1 MPLRRSTTA
10 FFACCAGLAVSF
22 QGDAQARSQP
32 VPRPRVQVP
41 GAENPDATL
50 SPYFFV
56 KSDDASVDQLPLK
69 STSAKVAIAGVIADV
84 KVTQVYRNTGSK
96 PLEALYVFPG
106 STRSAV
112 YGMTMTIGE
121 RVLKAQ
127 IKERGQARADYEQAK
142 QQGRSASLLEQHRPN
157 VFQMNVANIL
167 PGDEIRVELSYTE
180 LLVPTEGTYSFV
192 YPTVVGPRYAGK
204 AGTESSTGEPWVA
217 NPYTHAGEKPAT
229 TFDLEVKL
237 SAGLPIQRMACDTH
251 RTAIAYDGKAD
262 ATLRLDP
269 SEAHG
274 GNRDVIV
281 KYQLAGN
288 AVQSGLLLDQG
299 KDGNTFLLMAQ
310 PPKRVTPKDLP
321 PREFVFIMDV
331 SGSQMGFP
339 IEVSK
344 VLMKEMIQGL
354 RPQDLFN
361 VMVFEGTSAFWSP
374 SGSQHATSEATQ
386 QALAFV
392 GSQRG
397 GGGTELG
404 SALRKALG
412 LPRVPGISRTFVVST
427 DGYISADGQVFDLIR
442 KNLGSA
448 NLFAFGI
455 GSSVNRHLIE
465 GMAHA
470 GQGEAFVIT
479 KPEQAAAEAERF
491 RAYVSSP
498 VLTNVKLTTNGFH
511 VQDLEPMQL
520 PDVLAERPVIC
531 LGKWTGEA
539 KGTVTLSGVSGAGP
553 WSQTFEVGKVK
564 DRDHGAL
571 RQLWARQRIQA
582 LSDYDQFG
590 QDEAR
595 KAEVTQL
602 GLSYNL
608 LTAYTSFVAVDT
620 VVRNAGGASTTVTQP
635 LPLPEGVS
643 DAAVGGMNAQSVAY
657 APAPMKMKYA
667 ASPAAA
673 VEVAAQDRAT
683 RRESSQGGR
692 LEPKGHASAGAAAQ
706 PSSGLGTRPTLHILA
721 FSGITGTS
729 DPRSLRGEIEARLK
743 DPVLLAALAS
753 LPSGTDLELK
763 VDASGQVVAVTFS
776 QAFPG
781 AAQAKLL
788 IQAWRLRTWTGGLT
802 GQLELT
808 LGFRP

>member
-1 MPLRRSTTA
+1 MSLRRSTTTLL
-10 FFACCAGLAVSF
+10 ACCAGLAVAF
-22 QGDAQARSQP
+22 QGDAQARSRPAP
-32 VPRPRVQVP
+32 VQLRPP
-41 GAENPDATL
+41 AAGEGDATL

-56 KSDDASVDQLPLK
+56 QGGDSALDQLPLK

-84 KVTQVYRNTGSK
+84 KVTQVYRNTGTK
-96 PLEALYVFPG
+96 PLEAIYVFPG

-142 QQGRSASLLEQHRPN
+142 AQGRSASLLEQHRPN

-180 LLVPTEGTYSFV
+180 LLVPIEGTYSFV
-192 YPTVVGPRYAGK
+192 YPTVVGPRYTGR
-204 AGTESSTGEPWVA
+204 AGTDSSTGEPWVA

-237 SAGLPIQRMACDTH
+237 AAGLAIQRMSCDTH
-251 RTAIAYDGKAD
+251 RTAIAFDGRTD

-269 SEAHG
+269 SDAQG

-281 KYQLAGN
+281 KYQLAGS

-299 KDGNTFLLMAQ
+299 KEENTFLLMAQ

-361 VMVFEGTSAFWSP
+361 VMVFEGSAALWSP
-374 SGSQHATSEATQ
+374 ASQQATPEHAQ

-392 GSQRG
+392 RAQNG

-427 DGYISADGQVFDLIR
+427 DGFISADGQVFDIIR

-448 NLFAFGI
+448 NLFTFGI

-498 VLTNVKLTTNGFH
+498 VLTNLKLTTHGFH
-511 VQDLEPMQL
+511 IQDLEPMQL
-520 PDVLAERPVIC
+520 PDVLADRPVIC

-539 KGTVTLSGVSGAGP
+539 KGTITLSGMSGAGP

-564 DRDHGAL
+564 DHDHGAL
-571 RQLWARQRIQA
+571 RQLWARQRIQM

-590 QDEAR
+590 QDADR
-595 KAEVTQL
+595 KAEVTRL
-602 GLSYNL
+602 GLAYHL

-620 VVRNAGGASTTVTQP
+620 QVRNHGGSTTVTQP
-635 LPLPEGVS
+635 LPMPEGVS
-643 DAAVGGMNAQSVAY
+643 DAAVGGASGGIIGGLVGGVVGSGMSRSMALNSPAPVSKHA
-657 APAPMKMKYA
+657 APA
-667 ASPAAA
+667 SA
-673 VEVAAQDRAT
+673 VNELLEKDAKVRQEKAKVA
-683 RRESSQGGR
+683 
-692 LEPKGHASAGAAAQ
+692 P
-706 PSSGLGTRPTLHILA
+706 GLRILA

-729 DPRSLRGEIEARLK
+729 DPRDLRREITARLL
-743 DPVLLAALAS
+743 DPALAAALSS
-753 LPSGTDLELK
+753 LPAGTVLELK
-763 VDASGQVVAVTFS
+763 VDHTGQVVSASFS
-776 QAFPG
+776 QAFAG
-781 AAQAKLL
+781 SAKAKAL
-788 IQAWRLRTWTGGLT
+788 IEVWRLRSWTGSLAGS
-802 GQLELT
+802 LELS
-808 LGFRP
+808 LG

>member
-1 MPLRRSTTA
+1 MSLRRSTTA
-10 FFACCAGLAVSF
+10 LFACCAGLAVSF
-22 QGDAQARSQP
+22 QGDAQARS
-32 VPRPRVQVP
+32 RPTPTRQIP
-41 GAENPDATL
+41 PAEGDADRTL

-56 KSDDASVDQLPLK
+56 KGGDSALDQLPLK

-84 KVTQVYRNTGSK
+84 QVTQVYRNTGTK
-96 PLEALYVFPG
+96 TIEAIYVFPG

-142 QQGRSASLLEQHRPN
+142 AQGRSASLLEQHRPN

-180 LLVPTEGTYSFV
+180 LLVPTEGTYAFV
-192 YPTVVGPRYAGK
+192 YPTVVGPRYAGRS
-204 AGTESSTGEPWVA
+204 GTESSTGEQWVA

-229 TFDLEVKL
+229 SFDLEVKL
-237 SAGLPIQRMACDTH
+237 SAGLPIQRLSCDTH
-251 RTAIAYDGKAD
+251 RTAIAFDGRTD
-262 ATLRLDP
+262 ATLKLDP
-269 SEAHG
+269 SEARG

-281 KYQLAGN
+281 KYQLAGG
-288 AVQSGLLLDQG
+288 AVQSGLLLDQR
-299 KDGNTFLLMAQ
+299 KEENTFLLMAQ

-321 PREFVFIMDV
+321 PREFVFIMDI

-361 VMVFEGTSAFWSP
+361 VMVFEGSSALWSP
-374 SGSQHATSEATQ
+374 ASQHATPENAA

-392 GSQRG
+392 RSQNG

-404 SALRKALG
+404 SAMRRALG
-412 LPRVPGISRTFVVST
+412 LPRLPGISRTFVVST
-427 DGYISADGQVFDLIR
+427 DGFISADGQVFDIIR
-442 KNLGSA
+442 RNLGSA
-448 NLFAFGI
+448 NLFTFGI

-498 VLTNVKLTTNGFH
+498 VLTNLKLTTNGFQ
-511 VQDLEPMQL
+511 VQDLEPIQL
-520 PDVLAERPVIC
+520 PDVMADRPVIC
-531 LGKWTGEA
+531 LGKWKGEA
-539 KGTVTLSGVSGAGP
+539 RGTVTLSGISGAGP

-564 DRDHGAL
+564 DRNHGAL
-571 RQLWARQRIQA
+571 RQLWARQRIQM

-590 QDEAR
+590 QDPDR
-595 KAEVTQL
+595 RAEVTRL
-602 GLSYNL
+602 GLAYHL
-608 LTAYTSFVAVDT
+608 LTAYTSFIAVDT
-620 VVRNAGGASTTVTQP
+620 QVRHTGGSTTITQL

-643 DAAVGGMNAQSVAY
+643 DAAVGYARQSFNSGVAGG
-657 APAPMKMKYA
+657 AMPSPATAPMVKMA
-667 ASPAAA
+667 RHHA
-673 VEVAAQDRAT
+673 VMEAVAQDRLE
-683 RRESSQGGR
+683 RED
-692 LEPKGHASAGAAAQ
+692 KAKGAA
-706 PSSGLGTRPTLHILA
+706 GRRIRG
-721 FSGITGTS
+721 FSGITGSS
-729 DPRSLRGEIEARLK
+729 DPAALRGEVEARLL
-743 DPVLLAALAS
+743 DPALAAALAG
-753 LPSGTDLELK
+753 LPSGTNLQLK
-763 VDASGQVVAVTFS
+763 VDGSGQVVSVTFS
-776 QAFPG
+776 QSFPG
-781 AAQAKLL
+781 AAKAKAL
-788 IQAWRLRTWTGGLT
+788 ITAWRLRSWTGGLA
-802 GQLELT
+802 GSLEFS
-808 LGFRP
+808 LG

>member
-1 MPLRRSTTA
+1 MSLRRSTTA
-10 FFACCAGLAVSF
+10 LFACCAGLAVSF
-22 QGDAQARSQP
+22 QGDAQARS
-32 VPRPRVQVP
+32 RPMSTRQIP
-41 GAENPDATL
+41 PAEGDVDRTL

-56 KSDDASVDQLPLK
+56 KGGDSALDQLPLK
-69 STSAKVAIAGVIADV
+69 ATSAKVAIAGVIADV
-84 KVTQVYRNTGSK
+84 KVTQVYRNTGTK
-96 PLEALYVFPG
+96 AIEAIYVFPG

-142 QQGRSASLLEQHRPN
+142 AQGRSASLLEQHRPN

-167 PGDEIRVELSYTE
+167 PGDEIRVELCYTE
-180 LLVPTEGTYSFV
+180 LLVPNEGTYAFV
-192 YPTVVGPRYAGK
+192 YPTVVGPRYAGR
-204 AGTESSTGEPWVA
+204 AGTDSSTGETWVA

-229 TFDLEVKL
+229 TFELEVKL
-237 SAGLPIQRMACDTH
+237 SAGLPIQRMSCDTH
-251 RTAIAYDGKAD
+251 RTAIAYDGRTE
-262 ATLRLDP
+262 ATLKLDP
-269 SEAHG
+269 SETQG
-274 GNRDVIV
+274 SNRDVIV
-281 KYQLAGN
+281 RYQLAGG

-299 KDGNTFLLMAQ
+299 KDENTFLLMAQ

-321 PREFVFIMDV
+321 PREFVFIMDI

-344 VLMKEMIQGL
+344 VLMRSMIQGL

-361 VMVFEGTSAFWSP
+361 VMVFEGSSALWSP
-374 SGSQHATSEATQ
+374 ASQHATPENAA

-392 GSQRG
+392 RSQNG

-404 SALRKALG
+404 SAMRRALG

-427 DGYISADGQVFDLIR
+427 DGFISADGQVFDIIR

-448 NLFAFGI
+448 NLFTFGI

-498 VLTNVKLTTNGFH
+498 VLTNLKLTTSGFQ
-511 VQDLEPMQL
+511 VQDLEPIQL

-539 KGTVTLSGVSGAGP
+539 KGTVTLSGISGSGP
-553 WSQTFEVGKVK
+553 WSQTFDVGKVQ
-564 DRDHGAL
+564 DRKHGAL
-571 RQLWARQRIQA
+571 RQLWARQRIQM

-590 QDEAR
+590 QDPDR
-595 KAEVTQL
+595 KAEVTRL
-602 GLSYNL
+602 GLAYNL
-608 LTAYTSFVAVDT
+608 LTAYTSFIAVDT
-620 VVRNAGGASTTVTQP
+620 QVRNTGGSTTVTQP

-643 DAAVGGMNAQSVAY
+643 DAAVGYARQSFTGGVAGGAMPTS
-657 APAPMKMKYA
+657 APAPMVKMA
-667 ASPAAA
+667 RNQA
-673 VEVAAQDRAT
+673 VMEAVSQDHQE
-683 RRESSQGGR
+683 RED
-692 LEPKGHASAGAAAQ
+692 KAKGAAGRRIRGF
-706 PSSGLGTRPTLHILA
+706 SGL
-721 FSGITGTS
+721 TGTS
-729 DPRSLRGEIEARLK
+729 DPAALRGEVEARLL
-743 DPVLLAALAS
+743 DPALAAALAS
-753 LPSGTDLELK
+753 LPTGTKLLLK
-763 VDASGQVVAVTFS
+763 VDGSGQVVSVTFS
-776 QAFPG
+776 QSFPG
-781 AAQAKLL
+781 AAKAKAL
-788 IQAWRLRTWTGGLT
+788 ITAWRLRSWTGGLA
-802 GQLELT
+802 GSLEFALA
-808 LGFRP
+808 

>member
-1 MPLRRSTTA
+1 MSLHRSTA
-10 FFACCAGLAVSF
+10 ILFACCAGLPPLVMGQSPVRRPSMPVHV
-22 QGDAQARSQP
+22 DPEQP
-32 VPRPRVQVP
+32 
-41 GAENPDATL
+41 GEAADTSL

-84 KVTQVYRNTGSK
+84 KVTQVYRNTGTK
-96 PLEALYVFPG
+96 ALEAIYVFPG

-142 QQGRSASLLEQHRPN
+142 QQGRSASLLEQQRPN

-180 LLVPTEGTYSFV
+180 LLVPTEGTYAFI

-204 AGTESSTGEPWVA
+204 AGTESSNGEPWVA
-217 NPYTHAGEKPAT
+217 NPYTHSGELPAT

-237 SAGLPIQRMACDTH
+237 AAGLAIQRMACDTH
-251 RTAIAYDGKAD
+251 KTSIAFDGKAD
-262 ATLRLDP
+262 ATLRLDA

-281 KYQLAGN
+281 KYQLAGG
-288 AVQSGLLLDQG
+288 AVQSGLLLNQAKG
-299 KDGNTFLLMAQ
+299 ENTFLLMAQ

-321 PREFVFIMDV
+321 PREYVFIMDV

-361 VMVFEGTSAFWSP
+361 VMVFEGSSALWSP
-374 SGSQHATSEATQ
+374 SSQPASPENAQ

-392 GSQRG
+392 RSQNG

-404 SALRKALG
+404 SAMRRALG
-412 LPRVPGISRTFVVST
+412 LPRVSGISRTFVVST
-427 DGYISADGQVFDLIR
+427 DGFISADGQVFDIIR

-448 NLFAFGI
+448 NLFTFGI

-498 VLTNVKLTTNGFH
+498 VLTNLKLTTNGFQ
-511 VQDLEPMQL
+511 VQDLEPIQL
-520 PDVLAERPVIC
+520 PDVLADRPVIC

-553 WSQTFEVGKVK
+553 WSQTFEVGQVK
-564 DRDHGAL
+564 DRNHGAL
-571 RQLWARQRIQA
+571 RQLWARQRIQM

-590 QDEAR
+590 QDEGR
-595 KAEVTQL
+595 KAEVTRL
-602 GLSYNL
+602 GLAYSL

-620 VVRNAGGASTTVTQP
+620 QVRNAGGHSTTVTQP
-635 LPLPEGVS
+635 LPLPEGVA
-643 DAAVGGMNAQSVAY
+643 DAAVGGNASRCVAN
-657 APAPMKMKYA
+657 APAPMLMKSA
-667 ASPAAA
+667 PAFA
-673 VEVAAQDRAT
+673 VMEVVAQDRLAH
-683 RRESSQGGR
+683 REAAQEGR
-692 LEPKGHASAGAAAQ
+692 VRNDAAKAAA
-706 PSSGLGTRPTLHILA
+706 GLRILA

-729 DPRSLRGEIEARLK
+729 DLPALRSELSARLK
-743 DPVLLAALAS
+743 DPALAATLAGM
-753 LPSGTDLELK
+753 PSGTELELK
-763 VDASGQVVAVTFS
+763 VDNSGQVVSAVFS
-776 QAFPG
+776 QPFSGSAK
-781 AAQAKLL
+781 AQAL
-788 IQAWRLRTWTGGLT
+788 IKTWRLRNWTGGMA
-802 GQLELT
+802 GIIELT
-808 LGFRP
+808 LGK

>member
-1 MPLRRSTTA
+1 MSLRRSTTTLLA
-10 FFACCAGLAVSF
+10 CAGLALT
-22 QGDAQARSQP
+22 QGDAQARI
-32 VPRPRVQVP
+32 RPTPAGMDRGP
-41 GAENPDATL
+41 KAENPDATL

-56 KSDDASVDQLPLK
+56 KSGDASIDQLPLK
-69 STSAKVAIAGVIADV
+69 ATSAKVAIAGVIADV
-84 KVTQVYRNTGSK
+84 KVTQVYKNTGTK
-96 PLEALYVFPG
+96 PLEAIYVFPG

-142 QQGRSASLLEQHRPN
+142 SQGRSASLLEQHRPN

-180 LLVPTEGTYSFV
+180 LLVPTEGTYAFV
-192 YPTVVGPRYAGK
+192 YPTVVGPRYAGR
-204 AGTESSTGEPWVA
+204 AGTDSSTGEPWVA
-217 NPYTHAGEKPAT
+217 NPYTRAGEKPAT

-237 SAGLPIQRMACDTH
+237 SAGLPIQHMACATH
-251 RTAIAYDGKAD
+251 KTSIAYDGRAE
-262 ATLRLDP
+262 ATLKLDP
-269 SEAHG
+269 SEAQG

-281 KYQLAGN
+281 KYQLAGG

-299 KDGNTFLLMAQ
+299 KEENTFLLMAQ
-310 PPKRVTPKDLP
+310 PPKRVTPRDLP
-321 PREFVFIMDV
+321 PREFVFIMDI

-361 VMVFEGTSAFWSP
+361 VMVFEGSSALWSP
-374 SGSQHATSEATQ
+374 TSQHASPEATA

-392 GSQRG
+392 RSQNG

-404 SALRKALG
+404 SAMRKALG

-448 NLFAFGI
+448 NLFTFGI

-498 VLTNVKLTTNGFH
+498 VLTNLKLTTSGFQI
-511 VQDLEPMQL
+511 QDLEPIQL
-520 PDVLAERPVIC
+520 PDVLADRPVIC
-531 LGKWTGEA
+531 LGKWKGEA
-539 KGTVTLSGVSGAGP
+539 RGTVTLSGISGTGP
-553 WSQTFEVGKVK
+553 WSQTFEVGQVK
-564 DRDHGAL
+564 GRSHGAL
-571 RQLWARQRIQA
+571 RQLWARQRIQM

-595 KAEVTQL
+595 KAEVTRL
-602 GLSYNL
+602 GLAYHL
-608 LTAYTSFVAVDT
+608 LTAHTSFVAVDT
-620 VVRNAGGASTTVTQP
+620 LVRNSGGHSTTVTQP

-643 DAAVGGMNAQSVAY
+643 DAAVGYARGGVVGGVAASPMAY
-657 APAPMKMKYA
+657 APAPMAKRA
-667 ASPAAA
+667 AGTSAA
-673 VEVAAQDRAT
+673 VEVLAQDRAS
-683 RRESSQGGR
+683 RQEKAK
-692 LEPKGHASAGAAAQ
+692 EAS
-706 PSSGLGTRPTLHILA
+706 ILRIRA

-729 DPRSLRGEIEARLK
+729 DPAALRREVEARLL
-743 DPVLLAALAS
+743 DPALAAVLAGM
-753 LPSGTDLELK
+753 PAGTTLELK
-763 VDASGQVVAVTFS
+763 VDGSGQVVSVRFS
-776 QAFPG
+776 QSFPG
-781 AAQAKLL
+781 AAKAKAL
-788 IQAWRLRTWTGGLT
+788 ITLWRLRSWTGGLT
-802 GQLELT
+802 GSLEFT
-808 LGFRP
+808 LG

>member
-1 MPLRRSTTA
+1 
-10 FFACCAGLAVSF
+10 
-22 QGDAQARSQP
+22 
-32 VPRPRVQVP
+32 
-41 GAENPDATL
+41 
-50 SPYFFV
+50 
-56 KSDDASVDQLPLK
+56 
-69 STSAKVAIAGVIADV
+69 
-84 KVTQVYRNTGSK
+84 
-96 PLEALYVFPG
+96 
-106 STRSAV
+106 
-112 YGMTMTIGE
+112 
-121 RVLKAQ
+121 
-127 IKERGQARADYEQAK
+127 
-142 QQGRSASLLEQHRPN
+142 
-157 VFQMNVANIL
+157 MNVANIL
-167 PGDEIRVELSYTE
+167 PGDEIRVELRYTE

-204 AGTESSTGEPWVA
+204 AGTESSTGEAWVA

-251 RTAIAYDGKAD
+251 KTTIAYDGKAD

-374 SGSQHATSEATQ
+374 NGSQHATPAATQ

-392 GSQRG
+392 GSQHG

-442 KNLGSA
+442 KNLGAA

-479 KPEQAAAEAERF
+479 KPEQAALEAERF

-531 LGKWTGEA
+531 LGKWTG
-539 KGTVTLSGVSGAGP
+539 GA
-553 WSQTFEVGKVK
+553 
-564 DRDHGAL
+564 R
-571 RQLWARQRIQA
+571 ARSR
-582 LSDYDQFG
+582 S
-590 QDEAR
+590 
-595 KAEVTQL
+595 
-602 GLSYNL
+602 
-608 LTAYTSFVAVDT
+608 
-620 VVRNAGGASTTVTQP
+620 
-635 LPLPEGVS
+635 
-643 DAAVGGMNAQSVAY
+643 
-657 APAPMKMKYA
+657 
-667 ASPAAA
+667 
-673 VEVAAQDRAT
+673 RA
-683 RRESSQGGR
+683 
-692 LEPKGHASAGAAAQ
+692 
-706 PSSGLGTRPTLHILA
+706 
-721 FSGITGTS
+721 
-729 DPRSLRGEIEARLK
+729 
-743 DPVLLAALAS
+743 
-753 LPSGTDLELK
+753 
-763 VDASGQVVAVTFS
+763 
-776 QAFPG
+776 
-781 AAQAKLL
+781 
-788 IQAWRLRTWTGGLT
+788 
-802 GQLELT
+802 
-808 LGFRP
+808 

>member
-10 FFACCAGLAVSF
+10 LFACCAGLAVSF
-22 QGDAQARSQP
+22 QGDAQARSRP
-32 VPRPRVQVP
+32 AHPRLDAPAR
-41 GAENPDATL
+41 GDAADATL

-84 KVTQVYRNTGSK
+84 KVTQVYRNTGTK

-142 QQGRSASLLEQHRPN
+142 AQGRSTSLLEQHRPN

-180 LLVPTEGTYSFV
+180 LLVPNEGTYSFV

-204 AGTESSTGEPWVA
+204 AGTASSTGEPWVA

-251 RTAIAYDGKAD
+251 KTAIAYDGKAD

-281 KYQLAGN
+281 RYQLAGN

-299 KDGNTFLLMAQ
+299 RDGNTFLFMAQ

-321 PREFVFIMDV
+321 PREYVFIMDV

-344 VLMKEMIQGL
+344 VLMKEMILGL

-361 VMVFEGTSAFWSP
+361 VMVFEGSSAFWSP
-374 SGSQHATSEATQ
+374 SGSQHATTEATQ

-392 GSQRG
+392 RAQNG

-520 PDVLAERPVIC
+520 PDVLADRPVIC

-539 KGTVTLSGVSGAGP
+539 KGTVTLSGVSGSGP

-564 DRDHGAL
+564 ERSHGAL
-571 RQLWARQRIQA
+571 RQLWARQRIQM

-590 QDEAR
+590 QDEGR
-595 KAEVTQL
+595 KAEVTRL
-602 GLSYNL
+602 GLAYNL

-620 VVRNAGGASTTVTQP
+620 VVRNTGGASTTVTQP

-657 APAPMKMKYA
+657 APAPRMKYA
-667 ASPAAA
+667 SAPAAE
-673 VEVAAQDRAT
+673 VEVLAQDRAA
-683 RRESSQGGR
+683 RRETRQA
-692 LEPKGHASAGAAAQ
+692 EPKAHPA
-706 PSSGLGTRPTLHILA
+706 PRILA

-729 DPRSLRGEIEARLK
+729 DPASLRRELDARLK
-743 DPVLLAALAS
+743 DPALVAALAG
-753 LPSGTDLELK
+753 LPSGTELELK
-763 VDASGQVVAVTFS
+763 VDASGQVVAATFS
-776 QAFPG
+776 EAFPG
-781 AAQAKLL
+781 AAKAKAL
-788 IQAWRLRTWTGGLT
+788 ILAWRLKSWTGRMA
-802 GQLELT
+802 GQLDLT
-808 LGFRP
+808 LSLLP

>member
-1 MPLRRSTTA
+1 MSLRRSTTTLL
-10 FFACCAGLAVSF
+10 ACCAGLAVSF
-22 QGDAQARSQP
+22 QGDAQARSRAAFPSSRSGPMRMDPAQK
-32 VPRPRVQVP
+32 
-41 GAENPDATL
+41 GESADATL

-84 KVTQVYRNTGSK
+84 KVTQVYRNTGKK

-127 IKERGQARADYEQAK
+127 IKERDQARADYEQAK
-142 QQGRSASLLEQHRPN
+142 QQGRSASLLEQQRPN
-157 VFQMNVANIL
+157 VFQMNVANIM

-180 LLVPTEGTYSFV
+180 LLVPTEGTYAFV

-217 NPYTHAGEKPAT
+217 NPYTHAGEKSAT

-251 RTAIAYDGKAD
+251 KTAIAFDGKAD

-281 KYQLAGN
+281 KYQLAGG
-288 AVQSGLLLDQG
+288 AVQSGLLLHQG
-299 KDGNTFLLMAQ
+299 KDENTFLLMAQ

-321 PREFVFIMDV
+321 PREYVFIMDV

-361 VMVFEGTSAFWSP
+361 VMVFEGSSAFWSP
-374 SGSQHATSEATQ
+374 SGSQHATPEHAQ

-392 GSQRG
+392 GSQNG

-404 SALRKALG
+404 SAMRRALG

-498 VLTNVKLTTNGFH
+498 VLTNLKLTTNGFQI
-511 VQDLEPMQL
+511 QDLEPMQL
-520 PDVLAERPVIC
+520 PDVLADRPVIC
-531 LGKWTGEA
+531 LGKWKGEA
-539 KGTVTLSGVSGAGP
+539 KGTVTLSGMSGAGP

-564 DRDHGAL
+564 DREHGAL
-571 RQLWARQRIQA
+571 RQLWARQRIQM

-590 QDEAR
+590 QDADR
-595 KAEVTQL
+595 KAEVTRL
-602 GLSYNL
+602 GLAYHL

-620 VVRNAGGASTTVTQP
+620 QVRNAGGPSATVTQP
-635 LPLPEGVS
+635 LPMPEGVS
-643 DAAVGGMNAQSVAY
+643 DAAVGGVAAASLSMGGAY
-657 APAPMKMKYA
+657 PHKVANSPAPMMKSVQAYGA
-667 ASPAAA
+667 MEA
-673 VEVAAQDRAT
+673 VAQDRSA
-683 RRESSQGGR
+683 RRGS
-692 LEPKGHASAGAAAQ
+692 SAGARMEPKVL
-706 PSSGLGTRPTLHILA
+706 PSIRILA

-729 DPRSLRGEIEARLK
+729 DPASLRRELQARLM
-743 DPVLLAALAS
+743 DPALVAALAS
-753 LPSGTDLELK
+753 LPAGTVLELK
-763 VDASGQVVAVTFS
+763 VDGSGQVVAASFS
-776 QAFPG
+776 QTFPG
-781 AAQAKLL
+781 STSAKAL
-788 IQAWRLRTWTGGLT
+788 IETWRLRSWTGGMA
-802 GQLELT
+802 GSLELT
-808 LGFRP
+808 LG

>member
-1 MPLRRSTTA
+1 MSLRRSTTTLLA
-10 FFACCAGLAVSF
+10 CAGLALST
-22 QGDAQARSQP
+22 QGDAQARI
-32 VPRPRVQVP
+32 RPTPAGMER
-41 GAENPDATL
+41 GAKGENPDATL

-69 STSAKVAIAGVIADV
+69 ATSARVAIAGVIADV
-84 KVTQVYRNTGSK
+84 KVTQVYKNTGTR
-96 PLEALYVFPG
+96 PLEAIYVFPG

-142 QQGRSASLLEQHRPN
+142 SQGRSASLLEQHRPN

-192 YPTVVGPRYAGK
+192 YPTVVGPRYAGR
-204 AGTESSTGEPWVA
+204 AGTGSSTGEAWVA

-237 SAGLPIQRMACDTH
+237 SAGLPIQQMACATH
-251 RTAIAYDGKAD
+251 KTSIAYDGKAE
-262 ATLRLDP
+262 ATLKLDP
-269 SEAHG
+269 SEAQG
-274 GNRDVIV
+274 GNRDLIV
-281 KYQLAGN
+281 KYQLAGG

-299 KDGNTFLLMAQ
+299 KEENTFLLMAQ

-321 PREFVFIMDV
+321 PREFVFIMDI

-361 VMVFEGTSAFWSP
+361 VMVFEGSSALWSP
-374 SGSQHATSEATQ
+374 TSQHASPENAA

-392 GSQRG
+392 RSQNG

-404 SALRKALG
+404 SAMRRALG

-427 DGYISADGQVFDLIR
+427 DGYISADGQVFDIIR

-448 NLFAFGI
+448 NLFTFGI

-498 VLTNVKLTTNGFH
+498 VLTNLKLTTHGFQI
-511 VQDLEPMQL
+511 QDLEPIQL
-520 PDVLAERPVIC
+520 PDVLADRPVIC
-531 LGKWTGEA
+531 LGKWKGEA
-539 KGTVTLSGVSGAGP
+539 RGTVTLSGISGAGP
-553 WSQTFEVGKVK
+553 WSQTFEVGQVK
-564 DRDHGAL
+564 GRSHGAL
-571 RQLWARQRIQA
+571 RQLWARQRIQM

-595 KAEVTQL
+595 KAEVTRL
-602 GLSYNL
+602 GLAYSL
-608 LTAYTSFVAVDT
+608 LTAHTSFVAVDT
-620 VVRNAGGASTTVTQP
+620 LVRNAGGHSTTVTQP

-643 DAAVGGMNAQSVAY
+643 DAAVGYVRGGVVGGVPASPLAY
-657 APAPMKMKYA
+657 APAPLAKRA
-667 ASPAAA
+667 AGSSV
-673 VEVAAQDRAT
+673 VEVVAQDRAA
-683 RRESSQGGR
+683 RQEKAK
-692 LEPKGHASAGAAAQ
+692 EDSALRIRG
-706 PSSGLGTRPTLHILA
+706 

-729 DPRSLRGEIEARLK
+729 DPAALRREVEARLL
-743 DPVLLAALAS
+743 DPALAAALAGM
-753 LPSGTDLELK
+753 PAGTALELK
-763 VDASGQVVAVTFS
+763 VDASGQVVSVTIS
-776 QAFPG
+776 RSFPG
-781 AAQAKLL
+781 VAKAKAL
-788 IQAWRLRTWTGGLT
+788 ITLWRLRSWTGSLAGS
-802 GQLELT
+802 LELT
-808 LGFRP
+808 LG

>member
-1 MPLRRSTTA
+1 MPLRRSTA
-10 FFACCAGLAVSF
+10 ILFACCAGLPPLVLG
-22 QGDAQARSQP
+22 QTPARSRPLP
-32 VPRPRVQVP
+32 VRMDP
-41 GAENPDATL
+41 GLKGETTDATL

-69 STSAKVAIAGVIADV
+69 STSAKVAISGVIADV
-84 KVTQVYRNTGSK
+84 KVTQVYRNTGTK
-96 PLEALYVFPG
+96 ALEAIYVFPG

-142 QQGRSASLLEQHRPN
+142 QQGRSASLLEQQRPN

-180 LLVPTEGTYSFV
+180 LLVPTEGTYAFV

-237 SAGLPIQRMACDTH
+237 SAGMAIQRMACDTH
-251 RTAIAYDGKAD
+251 KTAIAYDGKAE

-269 SEAHG
+269 SEAQG

-281 KYQLAGN
+281 KYQLAGG

-299 KDGNTFLLMAQ
+299 HHEGKPENTFLLLAQ

-361 VMVFEGTSAFWSP
+361 VMVFEGSSALWSP
-374 SGSQHATSEATQ
+374 ASQHATPETAQ

-392 GSQRG
+392 RSQNG

-404 SALRKALG
+404 SAMRRALG

-427 DGYISADGQVFDLIR
+427 DGYISADGQVFDIIR

-448 NLFAFGI
+448 NLFTFGI

-498 VLTNVKLTTNGFH
+498 VLTNLKLTTNGFQ
-511 VQDLEPMQL
+511 VQDLEPIQL
-520 PDVLAERPVIC
+520 PDVLADRPVIC
-531 LGKWTGEA
+531 LGKWSGEA
-539 KGTVTLSGVSGAGP
+539 KGTVTLSGISGAGP
-553 WSQTFEVGKVK
+553 WSQTFEVGQVK
-564 DRDHGAL
+564 GRSHGAL
-571 RQLWARQRIQA
+571 RQLWARQRIQM

-590 QDEAR
+590 LDEAR
-595 KAEVTQL
+595 KAEVTRL
-602 GLSYNL
+602 GLAYNL

-620 VVRNAGGASTTVTQP
+620 QVRNVGGQHTTVTQP

-643 DAAVGGMNAQSVAY
+643 NAAVGGISGGIVGGVAQSMAY
-657 APAPMKMKYA
+657 APAPMRMKLSGVPA
-667 ASPAAA
+667 AAA
-673 VEVAAQDRAT
+673 VEVLAEDRSARKDEAKAAM
-683 RRESSQGGR
+683 
-692 LEPKGHASAGAAAQ
+692 
-706 PSSGLGTRPTLHILA
+706 GLRILA
-721 FSGITGTS
+721 FSGMTGTT
-729 DPRSLRGEIEARLK
+729 DLESLRRELKARLK
-743 DPVLLAALAS
+743 APALLAALAG
-753 LPSGTDLELK
+753 LPAGTVLSLK
-763 VDASGQVVAVTFS
+763 VDASGQVVSASFNPS
-776 QAFPG
+776 FAG
-781 AAQAKLL
+781 AARAKALL
-788 IQAWRLRTWTGGLT
+788 EVWRLRNWSGGQA
-802 GQLELT
+802 GSLEVT
-808 LGFRP
+808 LGF

>member
-1 MPLRRSTTA
+1 MPLRRTTTTLLV
-10 FFACCAGLAVSF
+10 CCAGLAVAF
-22 QGDAQARSQP
+22 LGGAQARKGPAP
-32 VPRPRVQVP
+32 VQPRPAAVQQRP
-41 GAENPDATL
+41 ATDGETGTTL

-56 KSDDASVDQLPLK
+56 PGDSALDQLPLK

-84 KVTQVYRNTGSK
+84 KVTQVYKNTGTK
-96 PLEALYVFPG
+96 AIEAIYVFPG

-112 YGMTMTIGE
+112 YGLTMTIGE
-121 RVLKAQ
+121 RVLTAQ

-142 QQGRSASLLEQHRPN
+142 AQGRSASLLEQHRPN

-167 PGDEIRVELSYTE
+167 PGDEIRVELAYTE
-180 LLVPTEGTYSFV
+180 LLVPTEGTYAFV
-192 YPTVVGPRYAGK
+192 YPTVVGPRYGGR
-204 AGTESSTGEPWVA
+204 AGTESATGEQWVA

-229 TFDLEVKL
+229 TFDLELKL
-237 SAGLPIQRMACDTH
+237 AAGLPIQRMSCDTH
-251 RTAIAYDGKAD
+251 KTSIAFDGKAD
-262 ATLRLDP
+262 ATLKLDP

-281 KYQLAGN
+281 KYQLAGG

-299 KDGNTFLLMAQ
+299 PHEGRDENTFLLMAQ

-321 PREFVFIMDV
+321 PREFVFIMDI

-344 VLMKEMIQGL
+344 VLMQEMIQGL

-361 VMVFEGTSAFWSP
+361 VMVFEGSAALWSP
-374 SGSQHATSEATQ
+374 ASQQATPEHAQA
-386 QALAFV
+386 ALAFV
-392 GSQRG
+392 RAQSG

-427 DGYISADGQVFDLIR
+427 DGYISADGQVFDIIR

-448 NLFAFGI
+448 NLFTFGI

-479 KPEQAAAEAERF
+479 KPEQAAAEAEKF

-498 VLTNVKLTTNGFH
+498 VLTNLKLTTNGFH
-511 VQDLEPMQL
+511 IQDLEPLQL
-520 PDVLAERPVIC
+520 PDVLADRPVIC

-539 KGTVTLSGVSGAGP
+539 RGTVTLSGISGAGP
-553 WSQTFEVGKVK
+553 WSQTFEVGQVK

-571 RQLWARQRIQA
+571 RQLWARQRIQM

-590 QDEAR
+590 QDADR
-595 KAEVTQL
+595 KAEVTRL
-602 GLSYNL
+602 GLSYHL

-620 VVRNAGGASTTVTQP
+620 QVRTTGGSTTVTQP
-635 LPLPEGVS
+635 LPMPEGVS
-643 DAAVGGMNAQSVAY
+643 DAAVGGASNLGGMAY
-657 APAPMKMKYA
+657 AAAPACAESRAMVARKVAAPSGAVAEEVAKDARSRHEADKA
-667 ASPAAA
+667 ASGRRILALTGTLSSLDPRNLRREITAQLLDPALAAA
-673 VEVAAQDRAT
+673 L
-683 RRESSQGGR
+683 S
-692 LEPKGHASAGAAAQ
+692 
-706 PSSGLGTRPTLHILA
+706 
-721 FSGITGTS
+721 
-729 DPRSLRGEIEARLK
+729 
-743 DPVLLAALAS
+743 S
-753 LPSGTDLELK
+753 LPAGTVLTLK
-763 VDASGQVVAVTFS
+763 VDPTGQVVSVTFS
-776 QAFPG
+776 QAFAG
-781 AAQAKLL
+781 SAKAKAL
-788 IQAWRLRTWTGGLT
+788 IEVWRLRNWTGGQA
-802 GQLELT
+802 GSLELT
-808 LGFRP
+808 LG

>member
-1 MPLRRSTTA
+1 MSLRRSTTTLL
-10 FFACCAGLAVSF
+10 ACCAGLALTT
-22 QGDAQARSQP
+22 QGDAQARSRPLP
-32 VPRPRVQVP
+32 VRMDPTAK
-41 GAENPDATL
+41 GESADATL

-69 STSAKVAIAGVIADV
+69 ATSARVAIAGVIADV
-84 KVTQVYRNTGSK
+84 KVTQVYRNTGTK
-96 PLEALYVFPG
+96 PLEAIYVFPG

-142 QQGRSASLLEQHRPN
+142 QQGRSTSLLEQHRPN

-180 LLVPTEGTYSFV
+180 LLVPTDGTYTFV
-192 YPTVVGPRYAGK
+192 YPTVVGPRYAGR
-204 AGTESSTGEPWVA
+204 AGTESATGEPWVA

-229 TFDLEVKL
+229 TFDLEVRL
-237 SAGLPIQRMACDTH
+237 SAGLPIQRMVCDTH
-251 RTAIAYDGKAD
+251 KTAIAFDSKAD

-281 KYQLAGN
+281 KYQLAGT
-288 AVQSGLLLDQG
+288 AVQSGLLLHQG
-299 KDGNTFLLMAQ
+299 KGENTFLLMAQ

-321 PREFVFIMDV
+321 PREFVFIMDI

-361 VMVFEGTSAFWSP
+361 VMVFEGSSALWSP
-374 SGSQHATSEATQ
+374 SGSQHATPENAQ

-392 GSQRG
+392 RSQNG

-404 SALRKALG
+404 SAMRKALG

-448 NLFAFGI
+448 NLFTFGI

-498 VLTNVKLTTNGFH
+498 VLTNLKLTTNGFQ
-511 VQDLEPMQL
+511 VQDLEPIQL
-520 PDVLAERPVIC
+520 PDVLADRPVIC

-539 KGTVTLSGVSGAGP
+539 KGTVTLSGMSGSGP

-564 DRDHGAL
+564 DREHGAL
-571 RQLWARQRIQA
+571 RQLWARQRIQM

-590 QDEAR
+590 QDEGR
-595 KAEVTQL
+595 KAEVTRL
-602 GLSYNL
+602 GLAYNL

-620 VVRNAGGASTTVTQP
+620 QVRNAGGSHTTVTQP

-643 DAAVGGMNAQSVAY
+643 NAAVGGAPGRVAGGIIGGVVGGPMAAY
-657 APAPMKMKYA
+657 APSSMRKMAAP
-667 ASPAAA
+667 ASAA
-673 VEVAAQDRAT
+673 VEVLAQDGLA
-683 RRESSQGGR
+683 RREK
-692 LEPKGHASAGAAAQ
+692 PKVHSA
-706 PSSGLGTRPTLHILA
+706 RRILA

-729 DPRSLRGEIEARLK
+729 DPRSLRRELEARLM
-743 DPVLLAALAS
+743 DPALVAALAG
-753 LPSGTDLELK
+753 LPSGTVLALN
-763 VDASGQVVAVTFS
+763 VNHAGQVVSATFS
-776 QAFPG
+776 GTFPG
-781 AAQAKLL
+781 AAKAKAL
-788 IQAWRLRTWTGGLT
+788 IEVWRLQSWTGGMA
-802 GQLELT
+802 GSLELT
-808 LGFRP
+808 LG

>member
-1 MPLRRSTTA
+1 MSLRRSTTA
-10 FFACCAGLAVSF
+10 LFACCAGLAISF
-22 QGDAQARSQP
+22 QGDAQARS
-32 VPRPRVQVP
+32 RPTPTRQIP
-41 GAENPDATL
+41 PAEGDADRTL

-56 KSDDASVDQLPLK
+56 KGGDSTLDQLPLK
-69 STSAKVAIAGVIADV
+69 STSAKVAIAGVIADIQ
-84 KVTQVYRNTGSK
+84 VTQVYRNTGTK
-96 PLEALYVFPG
+96 TIEAIYVFPG

-142 QQGRSASLLEQHRPN
+142 AQGRSASLLEQHRPN

-180 LLVPTEGTYSFV
+180 LLVPTEGTYAFV
-192 YPTVVGPRYAGK
+192 YPTVVGPRYAGR
-204 AGTESSTGEPWVA
+204 AGTESSTGERWVA
-217 NPYTHAGEKPAT
+217 NPYTHAGQKPAT

-237 SAGLPIQRMACDTH
+237 SAGLPIQRMSCDTH
-251 RTAIAYDGKAD
+251 KTAIAYDGRAE
-262 ATLRLDP
+262 ATLKLDP
-269 SEAHG
+269 SEAQG

-281 KYQLAGN
+281 KYQLAGS

-299 KDGNTFLLMAQ
+299 RAENTFLLMAQ

-321 PREFVFIMDV
+321 PREFVFIMDI

-361 VMVFEGTSAFWSP
+361 VMVFEGSSALWSP
-374 SGSQHATSEATQ
+374 ASQHATPENAA

-392 GSQRG
+392 RSQNG

-404 SALRKALG
+404 AAMRKALG

-427 DGYISADGQVFDLIR
+427 DGFISADGQVFDIIR
-442 KNLGSA
+442 RNLGSA
-448 NLFAFGI
+448 NLFTFGI

-498 VLTNVKLTTNGFH
+498 VLTNLKLTTNGFQ
-511 VQDLEPMQL
+511 VQDLEPIQL
-520 PDVLAERPVIC
+520 PDVMADRPVIC
-531 LGKWTGEA
+531 LGKWKGEA
-539 KGTVTLSGVSGAGP
+539 RGTVTLSGISGAGP

-564 DRDHGAL
+564 DRNHGAL
-571 RQLWARQRIQA
+571 RQLWARQRIQM

-590 QDEAR
+590 QDPDR
-595 KAEVTQL
+595 KAEVTRL
-602 GLSYNL
+602 GLAYHL
-608 LTAYTSFVAVDT
+608 LTAYTSFIAVDT
-620 VVRNAGGASTTVTQP
+620 QVRHTGGSTTVTQP

-643 DAAVGGMNAQSVAY
+643 NAAVGYAPQSLPAGLAGGAMASY
-657 APAPMKMKYA
+657 APAPTAKSA
-667 ASPAAA
+667 RHQA
-673 VEVAAQDRAT
+673 VFEAVAQDRLEREDKAKRAAG
-683 RRESSQGGR
+683 RRIRG
-692 LEPKGHASAGAAAQ
+692 
-706 PSSGLGTRPTLHILA
+706 
-721 FSGITGTS
+721 FSGIIGSS
-729 DPRSLRGEIEARLK
+729 DPAALRGEVEARLL
-743 DPVLLAALAS
+743 DPALAAALAG
-753 LPSGTDLELK
+753 LPSGTNLQLK
-763 VDASGQVVAVTFS
+763 VDGSGQVVSVTFS
-776 QAFPG
+776 QSFPG
-781 AAQAKLL
+781 AAKAKAL
-788 IQAWRLRTWTGGLT
+788 ITAWRLRSWTGGVA
-802 GQLELT
+802 GSLEFT
-808 LGFRP
+808 LG

>member
-1 MPLRRSTTA
+1 MSLRRSTTTLL
-10 FFACCAGLAVSF
+10 ACCAGLAVSV
-22 QGDAQARSQP
+22 QGDAQARS
-32 VPRPRVQVP
+32 RPSSVRQSP
-41 GAENPDATL
+41 PQGGEPADATL

-56 KSDDASVDQLPLK
+56 KSEGGAVDQLPLK
-69 STSAKVAIAGVIADV
+69 ATSTKVAIAGVIAEV
-84 KVTQVYRNTGSK
+84 TVTQVYRNTGTR
-96 PLEALYVFPG
+96 PLEAVYVFPG

-112 YGMTMTIGE
+112 HGMTMRISE

-127 IKERGQARADYEQAK
+127 IKERGQARADYEAAK
-142 QQGRSASLLEQHRPN
+142 QQGRSTSLLEQHRPN

-167 PGDEIRVELSYTE
+167 PGDEIRVELAYTE
-180 LLVPTEGTYSFV
+180 LLVPTDGTYRFV

-204 AGTESSTGEPWVA
+204 GGTDSSTGEPWVA
-217 NPYTHAGEKPAT
+217 NPYTRAGEQPAA
-229 TFDLEVKL
+229 TFDLELKL
-237 SAGLPIQRMACDTH
+237 SAGLPIQRMVCGTH
-251 RTAIAYDGKAD
+251 KTAIAYDGRAE
-262 ATLRLDP
+262 ATLKLDP
-269 SEAHG
+269 SESQG

-281 KYQLAGN
+281 QYQLAGS

-299 KDGNTFLLMAQ
+299 PHEGREENTFLLMAQ
-310 PPKRVTPKDLP
+310 PPKRVASKDIP

-339 IEVSK
+339 IEMSK

-361 VMVFEGTSAFWSP
+361 VMVFEGSSAFWSP
-374 SGSQHATSEATQ
+374 SGSLHATPENAQ

-392 GSQRG
+392 RSQNG

-448 NLFAFGI
+448 NLFTFGI
-455 GSSVNRHLIE
+455 GTSVNRHLIE

-498 VLTNVKLTTNGFH
+498 VLTNLKLTANGFH
-511 VQDLEPMQL
+511 IQDLEPLQL
-520 PDVLAERPVIC
+520 PDVLADRPVIC

-539 KGTVTLSGVSGAGP
+539 KGTVTLSGMSGAGP
-553 WSQTFEVGKVK
+553 WGQTFEVGKVK
-564 DRDHGAL
+564 GREHGAL
-571 RQLWARQRIQA
+571 RQLWARQRIQM

-590 QDEAR
+590 QDEGR
-595 KAEVTQL
+595 KAEVTRL
-602 GLSYNL
+602 GLAYHL
-608 LTAYTSFVAVDT
+608 LTAHTSFVAVDT
-620 VVRNAGGASTTVTQP
+620 VIRNAGGTSTTVTQP

-643 DAAVGGMNAQSVAY
+643 DAAVGGLQAQGVAY
-657 APAPMKMKYA
+657 APAPRMKL
-667 ASPAAA
+667 ASPASAV
-673 VEVAAQDRAT
+673 VEVLAEDRA
-683 RRESSQGGR
+683 RREVKKAAPR
-692 LEPKGHASAGAAAQ
+692 L
-706 PSSGLGTRPTLHILA
+706 RILA
-721 FSGITGTS
+721 FSGLTGTS
-729 DPRSLRGEIEARLK
+729 DPRSLRGELEARLQ
-743 DPVLLAALAS
+743 DPVLVAALAG
-753 LPSGTDLELK
+753 LPAGTELTLK
-763 VDASGQVVAVTFS
+763 VDHAGQVVSVTFD

-781 AAQAKLL
+781 AAKAKAL
-788 IQAWRLRTWTGGLT
+788 ILAWRLRSWTGGLA
-802 GQLELT
+802 GSLELS
-808 LGFRP
+808 LSLNP

>member
-1 MPLRRSTTA
+1 MSLRRSTTTL
-10 FFACCAGLAVSF
+10 FACCAGLALST
-22 QGDAQARSQP
+22 QGDAQAHI
-32 VPRPRVQVP
+32 RPKTASMATRAQAAST
-41 GAENPDATL
+41 GETGEATL

-56 KSDDASVDQLPLK
+56 KGGDSAVDQLPLK
-69 STSAKVAIAGVIADV
+69 ATSAKVAISGVIADV
-84 KVTQVYRNTGSK
+84 KVTQVYRNTGSQ
-96 PLEALYVFPG
+96 PLEAIYVFPG

-127 IKERGQARADYEQAK
+127 IKERGQARTDYEQAK
-142 QQGRSASLLEQHRPN
+142 AQGRSASLLEQHRPN

-167 PGDEIRVELSYTE
+167 PGDEIKVELSYTE
-180 LLVPTEGTYSFV
+180 LLVPTEGTYAFV
-192 YPTVVGPRYAGK
+192 YPTVVGPRYAGLTGR
-204 AGTESSTGEPWVA
+204 AGTESSTGEAWVA

-237 SAGLPIQRMACDTH
+237 AAGMPIQRMSCDTH
-251 RTAIAYDGKAD
+251 KTSIAFDGKAD

-269 SEAHG
+269 SEAQG

-281 KYQLAGN
+281 KYQLAGG

-299 KDGNTFLLMAQ
+299 REENTFLLMAQ
-310 PPKRVTPKDLP
+310 PPKRVAPKDLP
-321 PREFVFIMDV
+321 PREYVFIMDV

-361 VMVFEGTSAFWSP
+361 VMVFEGSSALWSP
-374 SGSQHATSEATQ
+374 ASQHATPENAQ

-392 GSQRG
+392 RSQNG

-404 SALRKALG
+404 SAMRRALG

-427 DGYISADGQVFDLIR
+427 DGYISADGQIFDIIR

-479 KPEQAAAEAERF
+479 RPEQAAAEAEKF

-498 VLTNVKLTTNGFH
+498 VLTNLKLTTHGFH
-511 VQDLEPMQL
+511 IQDLEPMQL
-520 PDVLAERPVIC
+520 PDVLADRPVIC

-539 KGTVTLSGVSGAGP
+539 RGTVTLSGISGVGP
-553 WSQTFEVGKVK
+553 WSQTFEVGQVR
-564 DRDHGAL
+564 DRQHGAL
-571 RQLWARQRIQA
+571 RQLWARQRIQM

-590 QDEAR
+590 QDEGR
-595 KAEVTQL
+595 KAEVTRL
-602 GLSYNL
+602 GLAYHL
-608 LTAYTSFVAVDT
+608 LTAHTSFVAVDT
-620 VVRNAGGASTTVTQP
+620 QVRNASGHTSTVTQP

-643 DAAVGGMNAQSVAY
+643 DAAVGNVSRGMVGGLAASVAC
-657 APAPMKMKYA
+657 APASMMMKKA
-667 ASPAAA
+667 ESAPA
-673 VEVAAQDRAT
+673 VMEVVAEDARA
-683 RRESSQGGR
+683 RRDKGKAFRGLRVLSCSGLTGTTNPQALRQEIQAR
-692 LEPKGHASAGAAAQ
+692 LMDPALASA
-706 PSSGLGTRPTLHILA
+706 
-721 FSGITGTS
+721 
-729 DPRSLRGEIEARLK
+729 
-743 DPVLLAALAS
+743 LAALPA
-753 LPSGTDLELK
+753 GTRVVLK
-763 VDASGQVVAVTFS
+763 VDPSGQVLGVTFDH
-776 QAFPG
+776 AFAG
-781 AAQAKLL
+781 SIQAKSLL
-788 IQAWRLRTWTGGLT
+788 ATWKLRSWTGGLA
-802 GQLELT
+802 GNLELT
-808 LGFRP
+808 LG